1 MNTIAPNFVNVRL
14 DEQDKQNFVAIVE
27 HLQRKSGV
35 NISTASIYRAAI
47 RALAQQHNIK
57 GVR

>member
-14 DEQDKQNFVAIVE
+14 DEQDKQNFVTIVE
-27 HLQRKSGV
+27 HLQRKAGIDV
-35 NISTASIYRAAI
+35 STAALYRAAI

>member
-1 MNTIAPNFVNVRL
+1 MNAIAPNFVNVRL

-27 HLQRKSGV
+27 HLQRKSGIDV
-35 NISTASIYRAAI
+35 SVASIYRAAI
-47 RALAQQHNIK
+47 RALAQQQNIK